1 MRDDHV
7 GMGHMT
13 GRRRRARGAAVVA
26 VLGVGLLAA
35 ACVPV
40 TPPAPEPPAP
50 VAAPTAF
57 EAIGP
62 PTGATPAPDGTSEWY
77 WAPAPGGHAVT
88 LGVYR
93 PATPL
98 VLILNGADGFRRIY
112 EDLAARIAA
121 AGHVAVVGCWYE
133 KPAAEQAGDAVACVH
148 GPTFQGARAASV
160 ADLDALVAATL
171 GVSGIDP
178 ARLVVLGHSYG
189 AAVALLRA
197 SGGATEPVA
206 GTSGLYAGDPPPAAP
221 PLPTDVFA
229 VDVASTIAV
238 PVLIVHGEGDA
249 IVPVGQADA
258 LVAALTAAGHA
269 PTFSRL
275 ASPATHDLPWQ
286 DALLPEPDYPAGTT
300 VAAQVLAD
308 VLSWLAATLP

>member
-1 MRDDHV
+1 MS
-7 GMGHMT
+7 GT
-13 GRRRRARGAAVVA
+13 SRRRHRRSGVLAA
-26 VLGVGLLAA
+26 LLVGLLAA

-40 TPPAPEPPAP
+40 AAPAPEPPTP
-50 VAAPTAF
+50 PPPTAL
-57 EAIGP
+57 EAIAP
-62 PTGATPAPDGTSEWY
+62 PAGATPAPAGTSEWY

-93 PATPL
+93 PVTPL
-98 VLILNGADGFRRIY
+98 PNADTVLILNGADGFRRIY